1 MSDYELKVTEQVM
14 AIKSKLQTGV
24 VTYEE
29 VESILA
35 LFLGQVRWNTVL
47 SKQLDYALE
56 TGGELLPEGNIVE
69 VN

>member
-14 AIKSKLQTGV
+14 EIKSKLQSGFI
-24 VTYEE
+24 TYEE

-56 TGGELLPEGNIVE
+56 TGGEFLPEGEIVE